1 MTLQF
6 KVAGQHI
13 VWVNNTE
20 YVVADSR
27 NYLKA
32 VFDLP
37 EEWTYPVTV
46 LFKGGCKVVP
56 CLLAKPGEAITVPAE
71 VIKPRVMLVSCYCGD
86 LMTTDSARVEI
97 RPSGYVDSASPSE
110 PEAPSYYSQMVA
122 YIGQINALI
131 GDDAEAHD
139 VLTKLQGVIDK
150 AQAATTLPDQTVTG
164 QMDALIDQYI
174 ANEEAV
180 ANQLIDGTIEFI
192 DSAAE
197 TVRNNAFT
205 GCSDLRTV
213 ILRNAK
219 ELKPGAFRESK
230 SVYEVDARN
239 VYKVGSNAFYYCENI
254 RKINLS
260 SAVVFSGFSIF
271 DSCRQMTKIDLPKLE
286 ELGSSTFAGCFNLET
301 VIIRTPKLCAAQNAT
316 SFNGSKIKPNS
327 GSATGYVY
335 VPRGLVEEYKSA
347 TNWTIIADRIRAIED
362 YPDICAPEEWED

>member
-6 KVAGQHI
+6 EVTGQHI

-46 LFKGGCKVVP
+46 LFKGGCKAVP
-56 CLLAKPGEAITVPAE
+56 VLLTQDGEEITVPAE
-71 VIKPRVMLVSCYCGD
+71 IIKPRMMLVSCYCGD
-86 LMTTDSARVEI
+86 LITTDSARVEI

-110 PEAPSYYSQMVA
+110 PEAPSYYSQMIA
-122 YIGQINALI
+122 YIGQINSLI
-131 GDDAEAHD
+131 GDDAEAQD
-139 VLTKLQGVIDK
+139 ILTKLQGVIDR
-150 AQAATTLPDQTVTG
+150 AQAATTLPDATVTG

-174 ANEEAV
+174 SNEEAV

-197 TVRNNAFT
+197 TVRTNAFSE
-205 GCSDLRTV
+205 CPNLRTV
-213 ILRNAK
+213 TLKNAK
-219 ELKPGAFRESK
+219 ELKPNAFREST
-230 SVYEVDARN
+230 SIYEVDVRN
-239 VYKVGSNAFYYCENI
+239 VYKVNGNAFYFCKSL

-260 SAVVFSGFSIF
+260 SAVIF
-271 DSCRQMTKIDLPKLE
+271 AGYDIFNACQQLIKIDLPRLE
-286 ELGSSTFAGCFNLET
+286 ELGSSTFAGCLNLET

>member
-86 LMTTDSARVEI
+86 LITTDSARVEI

-150 AQAATTLPDQTVTG
+150 AQAATTMPDATVTG
-164 QMDALIDQYI
+164 QMDALIDQYLS
-174 ANEEAV
+174 NEDAV
-180 ANQLIDGTIEFI
+180 ANQILDNSLRRLTSAVKTVSNKKFSSCTALEEVNLPSVEIVG
-192 DSAAE
+192 SAAFTYCTNIRKVYMPVCKKIE
-197 TVRNNAFT
+197 DEAFGAWTPMTTEKFYAPKLQELGTNALL
-205 GCSDLRTV
+205 SQSKLRRLDFHEIQRINKGALQST
-213 ILRNAK
+213 K
-219 ELKPGAFRESK
+219 ELKT
-230 SVYEVDARN
+230 
-239 VYKVGSNAFYYCENI
+239 
-254 RKINLS
+254 L
-260 SAVVFSGFSIF
+260 
-271 DSCRQMTKIDLPKLE
+271 
-286 ELGSSTFAGCFNLET
+286 
-301 VIIRTPKLCAAQNAT
+301 IIRSAEPCLLLNANAL
-316 SFNGSKIKPNS
+316 SDSPIKS
-327 GSATGYVY
+327 GTGYIY
-335 VPRGLVEEYKSA
+335 VPRALIDVYRTA
-347 TNWTIIADRIRAIED
+347 TNWTVYAAQFRAIED
-362 YPDICAPEEWED
+362 YPDICAPEKWED